1 MSTDT
6 KPSRGLIGFL
16 LLGPI
21 VFATVAVLAMLF
33 GAAAGWLGEFI
44 FPQVF
49 ERLTALVF
57 GEAIPGWQFGAML
70 GFVGGF
76 LRASLPKHR

>member
-6 KPSRGLIGFL
+6 KSSRGSLATL
-16 LLGPI
+16 LVIPI
-21 VFATVAVLAMLF
+21 VFAIVGLLAMLS

-49 ERLTALVF
+49 ERLTALAF

-76 LRASLPKHR
+76 LRASIPKRR